1 LRLARCVAMSDLK
14 SDKSP
19 PVPLE
24 MQLAKG
30 ADGKAAEAA
39 VPPVEDPNIAK
50 LADELHANA

>member
-1 LRLARCVAMSDLK
+1 MSDLK

-19 PVPLE
+19 PVPVE
-24 MQLAKG
+24 MQVAKG
-30 ADGKAAEAA
+30 ADGKAAEAS